1 MTSKRKSG
9 DETLDRV
16 DALIQEILVDAYGE
30 DEQLWAFLQAFEDN
44 VTLPADA
51 FVIGEPVTV
60 TGFGYD
66 GNERRG
72 LTVAC
77 QKGTKSYEV
86 ALSELVFPNASEGAE
101 YVAAYR
107 AWFGLKPV
115 IVKEGAAERGKRH
128 KATVEDFDLTGTVKL
143 IVLRVKQRAACCRI
157 PGTEREVTLRCSGIW
172 KIVPGEIVTVRPGKQ
187 WRYAGHPYLSGEVE
201 SCIIDVPGLGLRPL
215 RLYDRG
221 TWDPADEYWGE
232 EDEPVPEWA
241 GPIIARGP
249 RPAFE
254 MEQVIP
260 GADPSELDDP
270 IIRSNELKAA
280 GSIAEARELLLE
292 LLAAD
297 LRCLD
302 AHAHLGN
309 LVYDRLPEEGLRH
322 YEIGMRIGELSLGE
336 SFEGTLNW
344 GWIDNRPYL
353 RCLHGYGLCLW
364 RLKRLAEAESVF
376 QRMLWLNPSDNQG
389 ARFLLEDMKSEK
401 SPERLSK

>member
-1 MTSKRKSG
+1 MTSKRKSE
-9 DETLDRV
+9 DEILDRV

-30 DEQLWAFLQAFEDN
+30 DEQFWGFLQAFEDN
-44 VTLPADA
+44 VTLPANA

-60 TGFGYD
+60 TGFYYD

-72 LTVAC
+72 LTTEC
-77 QKGTKSYEV
+77 NKGSKRYEV
-86 ALSELVFPNASEGAE
+86 ALSELVFPSGSEGAE
-101 YVAAYR
+101 YVEAYR
-107 AWFGLKPV
+107 AWLGLKPAIIQEV
-115 IVKEGAAERGKRH
+115 APEKGKRYR
-128 KATVEDFDLTGTVKL
+128 ATAEDFDLTRTVKL
-143 IVLRVKQRAACCRI
+143 IVLRVKERAARCRV
-157 PGTEREVTLRCSGIW
+157 PGTEREVTLRSSGIW
-172 KIVPGEIVTVRPGKQ
+172 QIVPGEIITVRPGKH
-187 WRYAGHPYLSGEVE
+187 WRYAGQPNLSGEVE
-201 SCIIDVPGLGLRPL
+201 SRMIDVPGLGLRPL

-232 EDEPVPEWA
+232 EDGPVSEWA
-241 GPIIARGP
+241 RPIISHGP

-260 GADPSELDDP
+260 GADLSESDDP

-280 GSIAEARELLLE
+280 GSIVEAGELLLE

-309 LVYDRLPEEGLRH
+309 LVYDRQPEEGLRH
-322 YEIGMRIGELSLGE
+322 FEIGMRIGELSLGE

-364 RLKRLAEAESVF
+364 RLKRLAEAERIF
-376 QRMLWLNPSDNQG
+376 RRMLWLNPSDNQG
-389 ARFLLEDMKSEK
+389 ARFLLED
-401 SPERLSK
+401 